1 VGQAATAPRERL
13 VALLAG
19 LTPPARLIRVQ
30 APAEEEK
37 MDCMVGERQWRRYMD
52 GRFPN

>member
-1 VGQAATAPRERL
+1 LRASTSFTA
-13 VALLAG
+13 V
-19 LTPPARLIRVQ
+19 TSVQ

-37 MDCMVGERQWRRYMD
+37 MDCMVGEWRRYMD